1 MDTNDL
7 CTIDNFFYKNSLTV
21 EKFIHCSPY
30 QSKACFVYCYI
41 TKSKHL
47 CKANILTTKLFF
59 PFLQFCFEIFL
70 HFMKACMFSLLLVLF
85 LSDSSPSEHWS
96 KVTYLWQYT
105 HMWCSEDIE
114 FCLTHPNTKHQCLT
128 ILNKFV
134 QLKICLGLWTF
145 FEKKA
150 PKKPTVYFILSE
162 GECLYMYMC
171 EKIMLLLKNS

>member
-59 PFLQFCFEIFL
+59 PFLQFCFEIFFTL
-70 HFMKACMFSLLLVLF
+70 YEIMHVFFVAC
-85 LSDSSPSEHWS
+85 
-96 KVTYLWQYT
+96 
-105 HMWCSEDIE
+105 
-114 FCLTHPNTKHQCLT
+114 
-128 ILNKFV
+128 FV
-134 QLKICLGLWTF
+134 SF
-145 FEKKA
+145 
-150 PKKPTVYFILSE
+150 
-162 GECLYMYMC
+162 
-171 EKIMLLLKNS
+171 